1 MHEILGVVTVS
12 RQIDKKLEH
21 ILVVLFIKPVE
32 NGVVHEIPPFYQLVV
47 YSSYKVTSFLMEYDN

>member
-1 MHEILGVVTVS
+1 MVTVS

-21 ILVVLFIKPVE
+21 ILMVLFVKPME

-47 YSSYKVTSFLMEYDN
+47 FQAIKLHLF